1 MNFSEAIPYL
11 TDSDPQL
18 KTILTRAGTVK
29 LPPPKENFE
38 SLVDSIVS
46 QQLSVKA
53 AATIFKRVCL
63 VLENDVSPEKVLSTS
78 SKELRNAGL
87 SGQKTTYLY
96 ALAEAFSGRPEIF
109 NQLHHLSDE
118 EVIQTLT
125 EIKGIG
131 VWTAQMFLM
140 FTLLREDVFPIGDL
154 GIRRGM
160 ERFLYKGE
168 SQNHET
174 LIQRAKVWTPYRS
187 VACLYLWKAQE

>member
-1 MNFSEAIPYL
+1 MNLPKGIKHLRNA
-11 TDSDPQL
+11 DPEL
-18 KTILTRAGTVK
+18 LPILEKAGK
-29 LPPPKENFE
+29 LQLPPPRENFE

-53 AATIFKRVCL
+53 AATIFQRVRL
-63 VLENDVSPEKVLSTS
+63 VLENEITPSKVKAISA
-78 SKELRNAGL
+78 EQLRSAGL

-96 ALAEAFSGRPEIF
+96 ALAEAFSQKPEVF
-109 NQLHHLSDE
+109 NQLHELPDE
-118 EVIQTLT
+118 EVIKTLT

-160 ERFLYKGE
+160 EILLFGGE
-168 SQNHET
+168 KQPHET
-174 LIQRAKVWTPYRS
+174 LIKRAEIWAPYRS
-187 VACLYLWKAQE
+187 IASLYLWKAQD